1 MLATFNYYVYQISTY
16 ILVLMSGAILITGA
30 SGGIGRELAR
40 LHACECD
47 HLILL
52 GRTQAHLDALKEELE
67 SKNEHLTIDVLAK
80 DLSKPGAADE
90 IYEMTNSKGIKL
102 DYLINNAGFGDFGE
116 FLDSEWN
123 KIEHMMY
130 LNMMTVSRLTQLYA
144 KDMVL
149 EGRGRIMNVASTG
162 AFVPGPLMAVYY
174 ATKAYV
180 LHFSEALNNELEGTG
195 VTVTA
200 LCPGPTLSGFQLRA
214 GIDESTSH
222 TYKNSATPKE
232 VAVFGYQAM
241 QKGKAVAIHRFRNRV
256 WVFLVRVAPRALVV
270 KVVRRILEQRRK

>member
-1 MLATFNYYVYQISTY
+1 MN
-16 ILVLMSGAILITGA
+16 GPILITGA
-30 SGGIGRELAR
+30 TGGIGQELAR

-67 SKNEHLTIDVLAK
+67 NKNEHLKIDVLAK

-90 IYEMTNSKGIKL
+90 VYEMTNTKGIKPRF
-102 DYLINNAGFGDFGE
+102 LINNAGFGDFGE

-130 LNMMTVSRLTQLYA
+130 LNMITVSRLSQLYA

-149 EGRGRIMNVASTG
+149 EGRGRIMNVASIG

-200 LCPGPTLSGFQLRA
+200 LCPGPTLSGFQVRA
-214 GIDESTSH
+214 GIDESVFH
-222 TYKNSATPKE
+222 IYKHSATPKD
-232 VAVFGYQAM
+232 VATFGYHAM
-241 QKGKAVAIHRFRNRV
+241 QRGKAVAIHRFRNRI
-256 WVFLVRVAPRALVV
+256 WIFLVRVTPRTLVV
-270 KVVRRILEQRRK
+270 KIVRRILEKRRK

>member
-1 MLATFNYYVYQISTY
+1 MRGT
-16 ILVLMSGAILITGA
+16 ILITGA

-67 SKNEHLTIDVLAK
+67 SGNEHLKVDVLAK

-90 IYEMTNSKGIKL
+90 VYEMTSNKGIKL
-102 DYLINNAGFGDFGE
+102 GYLINNAGFGDFGE
-116 FLDSEWN
+116 YTDARWN

-130 LNMMTVSRLTQLYA
+130 LNMITLSRLTQLYA
-144 KDMVL
+144 KDMVAQ
-149 EGRGRIMNVASTG
+149 GQGRIMNVASIG

-180 LHFSEALNNELEGTG
+180 LHFSEALNNELKDTK

-200 LCPGPTLSGFQLRA
+200 LCPGPTLSGFQVRA
-214 GIDESTSH
+214 GIDEGAFNI
-222 TYKNSATPKE
+222 YKNSSTPKE
-232 VAVFGYQAM
+232 VATFGYQAM
-241 QKGKAVAIHRFRNRV
+241 LKGKAVAIHRFRNRI
-256 WVFLVRVAPRALVV
+256 WVFLVRIAPRSWVV
-270 KVVRRILEQRRK
+270 KIMRRLLEKRRS